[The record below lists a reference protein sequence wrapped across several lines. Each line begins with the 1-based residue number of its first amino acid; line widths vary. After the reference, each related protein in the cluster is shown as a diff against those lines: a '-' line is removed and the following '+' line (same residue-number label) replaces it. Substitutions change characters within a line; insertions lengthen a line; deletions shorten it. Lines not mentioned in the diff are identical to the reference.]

1 MEKYDAIFTSTVMAV
16 GTDMSLKCSWGF
28 FETARGCATHGV
40 SLNRMVAQLTGRPGR
55 NSETPLDS
63 VTLGSTPLDGALFM
77 LIDDTPP
84 ESTIAPTKMDRVDR
98 KYHAVRHSEME
109 RLSAVRRADAGA
121 LAAAHRPRRAPC
133 DQLCAPGH
141 Q

>member
-1 MEKYDAIFTSTVMAV
+1 MSEAGEVVRFAPPVDGTLVLVVGMGGMKTYRVIEWLSTSTVMAV

-84 ESTIAPTKMDRVDR
+84 
-98 KYHAVRHSEME
+98 
-109 RLSAVRRADAGA
+109 
-121 LAAAHRPRRAPC
+121 
-133 DQLCAPGH
+133 
-141 Q
+141 